1 MKDETENL
9 AEDVLNEFLQSNP
22 ASPLTIDND
31 SFVLNDDLSN
41 FNFIQEFDLN
51 NPTCTLPVND
61 HHVLDSY
68 MDESKLH
75 LESSS
80 KNPVYLDFNLNTNTF
95 MKSEIVKEEVKK
107 IVPATV
113 VSKTNQQKENKTKFP
128 NRFLERNSTPIKKSV
143 IPAFFNS
150 RKSITTVYRKPL
162 HTKTS
167 YKISLIEK
175 EKLKE
180 NEVEIL
186 FKSIDTKDI
195 KVPVIDDF
203 PKPERLRKQK
213 FQNLLY
219 INCSMEFEDL
229 STNKD
234 LISVIKT
241 KKIPKKIKR
250 DEVHDSNSDDKE
262 DSDDEIILAELV
274 KNKSQKCDFCS
285 KFFKTTRSLSNH
297 KKICELGKQ
306 VPEKRKILRSE
317 DSKIEIQPKKKIR
330 KPIVDELPKLSDELR
345 CDICNKNFR
354 KSSYL
359 VAHLKTHATSK
370 KG

>member
-1 MKDETENL
+1 MKEETGNL
-9 AEDVLNEFLQSNP
+9 AEDVLNEFLQSNS
-22 ASPLTIDND
+22 ASSIDND
-31 SFVLNDDLSN
+31 SFVLNDDLSS
-41 FNFIQEFDLN
+41 FNFIQDFDLN

-61 HHVLDSY
+61 HHILDSY
-68 MDESKLH
+68 MDESKH
-75 LESSS
+75 TESYS

-107 IVPATV
+107 KIPAPV
-113 VSKTNQQKENKTKFP
+113 VSKSNTQKENKTKFP

-150 RKSITTVYRKPL
+150 KKPITTVYRKPL
-162 HTKTS
+162 QTKTS

-180 NEVEIL
+180 NEVETL

-203 PKPERLRKQK
+203 PKPERMRKQK

-219 INCSMEFEDL
+219 INFSMEFEDL
-229 STNKD
+229 SPKIDQT
-234 LISVIKT
+234 ISLIKT
-241 KKIPKKIKR
+241 KKIKR
-250 DEVHDSNSDDKE
+250 YQIHESTQDDKE
-262 DSDDEIILAELV
+262 ESDDEIVLAELL
-274 KNKSQKCDFCS
+274 KTKSQKCDFCD
-285 KFFKTTRSLSNH
+285 KFFKTTRSLINH
-297 KKICELGKQ
+297 KKICEMSKK

-317 DSKIEIQPKKKIR
+317 DSQIEIQPKKKIR

-354 KSSYL
+354 QKSYL

-370 KG
+370 K